1 MNAQQAT
8 MPTTSEARK
17 ALKERGFALV
27 ITLALM
33 VLLTLLV
40 VGLLSLSTI
49 SLRTTAQGSAQALAR
64 SNARVALIIALGEL
78 QKAAGPDQRVTAPA
92 DFAGDTGGLRLA
104 SGKAPKN
111 DKSINGIANGLTTLQ
126 AGTRYWTGV
135 WNTVTATAIPNQIYT
150 KTPSATGVQWLI
162 SGNEMDSSTATATAA
177 AATTTSTQTFTP
189 ASPVAALG
197 ADGSVSDPSEAV
209 VLVGPATVG
218 PASSDTIGEFVSAP
232 MVDITV
238 PDPHGGNSLGRYA
251 WWIGDEGVKA
261 RINIPKTET
270 DNSNYAS
277 LVAQRRGW
285 ETVTD
290 LNAYPIPSSPQQ
302 DSLGKVVTLP
312 ETQLLIPGSRAAVQS
327 IFHSATSDSKAVLID
342 TLNGG
347 TKIDLSA
354 ALAAD
359 LPRAPKVPSV
369 LNYPVANT
377 NIIPRTIATKMKAPK
392 WDALKEFVERPKN
405 LQSGS
410 LLVKAATSD
419 TTLSIAPLITEFRIL
434 MGVHFVPNGAE
445 FKANPCGKIA
455 VAIANPY
462 SCPLKWPKDLE
473 FEVMNITPTG
483 NDPSRIWN
491 LGGNSVFIP
500 GNPNEGAVFNNTVF
514 RIKAGSL
521 PAGQARAYTVAGF
534 NKRALGTGTQRFVVD
549 LAAFGGS
556 GSDFSSCV
564 ELDTAGSYGSFP
576 GLDVR
581 ESWQT
586 TLVKLEMRLAG
597 TSANGQPL
605 RRMVGFELDNGYFG
619 QNVLDASQQFC
630 TQHTKPVP
638 LMCYSF
644 QISQPGVKYL
654 DLMPAGYD
662 MGQRA
667 STLRTF
673 TDFNLQATR
682 ISKAITSYNP
692 PPYFMQSNN
701 GFADIDPGPSGGNTG
716 SAFTKNLL
724 ANPLPWG
731 RAPNGS
737 KTTVLFS
744 IPQKVISL
752 AQFQHADLTGD
763 EVAASIGH
771 QPGNAFANSY
781 ATPFVK
787 RNLVSQPRTD
797 YEIMGSPNQSGANQ
811 YPRTY
816 FDISHLLNTAIW
828 DSYFVSGIDSS
839 SETGKP
845 ENPALMIYG
854 NAANSTLLNDPVAC
868 ASVLMIDGAF
878 NVNCIDKNAW
888 KAFLGSAKHF
898 AHKAET
904 APSPNASFPRSLEQ
918 ISPAKDPPTGTAT
931 DSFSGYRRLNDIE
944 LDALATELV
953 KQVRLRGPF
962 VSLSHF
968 INRALG
974 DISKYAA
981 LTRSGALQSA
991 IDESGININF
1001 AGNKKGL
1008 SGIVATADRVTL
1020 AEKENAPR
1028 ADLDGGD
1035 RDGRPPDAVSSTP
1048 DWAVTSTDN
1057 NFGAVASIIA
1067 DRTLLNSQKT
1077 EQGYRSTG
1085 IPGWLTQA
1093 DVLQVI
1099 GPALTTRSDTFRIRA
1114 YGEALSPDGKTVLA
1128 KAWCEAIVQRIPEYL
1143 DPTNGSTARG
1153 TELNSINQTYGR
1165 RFNVVSFRWLSQ
1177 NEI

>member
-1 MNAQQAT
+1 MS
-8 MPTTSEARK
+8 PTSEARRV
-17 ALKERGFALV
+17 LKERGFALV
-27 ITLALM
+27 ITLTLM
-33 VLLTLLV
+33 LLLTILV

-49 SLRTTAQGSAQALAR
+49 SLRASAQGGAMAVAR

-78 QKAAGPDQRVTAPA
+78 QKAAGPDQRVTAAA
-92 DFAGDTGGLRLA
+92 DFAGDSGGLRLA
-104 SGKAPKN
+104 SGKPPKN
-111 DKSINGIANGLTTLQ
+111 DKSINGIANGLTSLQ

-150 KTPSATGVQWLI
+150 KTPSATDVRWLI
-162 SGNEMDSSTATATAA
+162 SGNELNSATPQA
-177 AATTTSTQTFTP
+177 FTP
-189 ASPVAALG
+189 ASSLVALS
-197 ADGSVSDPSEAV
+197 ADGSVSDPSAAV

-218 PASSDTIGEFVSAP
+218 PAATDTTGNFVSAP
-232 MVDITV
+232 LVEVTV
-238 PDPHGGNSLGRYA
+238 PDAYGDDSRGRYA

-261 RINIPKTET
+261 RINIAKTRT
-270 DNSNYAS
+270 DNSSYAA
-277 LVAQRRGW
+277 LTAQRRGW
-285 ETVTD
+285 ETVTG
-290 LNAYPIPSSPQQ
+290 LNDYPVPSSPQQ
-302 DSLGKVVTLP
+302 DSLGKIVTLP
-312 ETQLLIPGSRAAVQS
+312 ETELLIPGSQVAVQS
-327 IFHSATSDSKAVLID
+327 IFHSATTDSKAVIAD

-347 TKIDLSA
+347 TKIDLTA
-354 ALAAD
+354 VLAAD

-369 LNYPVANT
+369 VNYPAANA
-377 NIIPRTIATKMKAPK
+377 NIIPRTIASKMKAPK
-392 WDALKEFVERPKN
+392 WDALKEFVERSEN
-405 LQSGS
+405 LQNGS

-419 TTLSIAPLITEFRIL
+419 SDVSIAPLIAEFRIL
-434 MGVHFVPNGAE
+434 MGVRFVPNGSE
-445 FKANPCGKIA
+445 FKANPCGKLAI
-455 VAIANPY
+455 VIANPY

-473 FEVMNITPTG
+473 FEVMNITPQG
-483 NDPSRIWN
+483 NQPSRIWN

-500 GNPNEGAVFNNTVF
+500 GSSSEGAVFNNTIF
-514 RIKAGSL
+514 RIKPGSL
-521 PAGQARAYTVAGF
+521 PPGQARAYTVAGPSL
-534 NKRALGTGTQRFVVD
+534 RALGTGTQRFVVD
-549 LAAFGGS
+549 LAAFSGS
-556 GSDFSSCV
+556 GSDFSSRV
-564 ELDTAGSYGSFP
+564 ELDAPGSYASFP

-586 TLVKLEMRLAG
+586 TLVKFEMRLAG
-597 TSANGQPL
+597 SSAANQPL
-605 RRMVGFELDNGYFG
+605 RRLAGFDLDNGYFG
-619 QNVLDASQQFC
+619 QNVLDASQQYC
-630 TQHTKPVP
+630 TAHTKPVP

-644 QISQPGVKYL
+644 QISQPGVNYL
-654 DLMPAGYD
+654 DLMPAGYA

-682 ISKAITSYNP
+682 ISKAIASYNP

-737 KTTVLFS
+737 KTTVLFT
-744 IPQKVISL
+744 IPSRILSL

-771 QPGNAFANSY
+771 QPGNAFGNSY

-787 RNLVSQPRTD
+787 RALITQPRTD
-797 YEIMGSPNQSGANQ
+797 YEIIGSPNAVGVNQ

-828 DSYFVSGIDSS
+828 DSYFVSSIGYN
-839 SETGKP
+839 TTQAGRP

-854 NAANSTLLNDPVAC
+854 NVANPTLLKDPVTC
-868 ASVLMIDGAF
+868 ASLLMIDGAF
-878 NVNCIDKNAW
+878 NVNCTDKNAW

-898 AHKAET
+898 AHKAEST
-904 APSPNASFPRSLEQ
+904 PSSNASFPRSLEQ

-931 DSFSGYRRLNDIE
+931 DSFSGYRRLTDTE
-944 LDALATELV
+944 LEVLATEIV

-968 INRALG
+968 VNRALA
-974 DISKYAA
+974 DISKQPA

-991 IDESGININF
+991 IDESGITINF

-1008 SGIVATADRVTL
+1008 TGVVANTDRVTL
-1020 AEKENAPR
+1020 SEKEGAPR
-1028 ADLDGGD
+1028 ADLDGED
-1035 RDGRPPDAVSSTP
+1035 RDGQLPNASSSVP

-1067 DRTLLNSQKT
+1067 DRTQFNSQKT

-1143 DPTNGSTARG
+1143 DPANAATARG
-1153 TELNSINQTYGR
+1153 TELNSLNQTYGR
-1165 RFNVVSFRWLSQ
+1165 RFNIVSFRWLSQ